1 MSRAP
6 FHGLP
11 NAFKQAAAHTF
22 SRQRQNRELVSQAWN
37 RVDYAA
43 YREQLDDEYA
53 ELKAERQAQR
63 EYLAELHG
71 ESLGIIKPLRFDAQD
86 DEIRTL
92 AEKMSQALAVRSER
106 ALSQMGGVPLRQQ
119 PLRAGRNEAELEQAI
134 SVMMDAFADAS
145 NQARAMGIEPPETD
159 AEDPATIETA
169 LLKLSCAKWWRGQ
182 LRKLVKRRV
191 SDKARRDGKVCKGAG
206 LYTDDASLQRFRDS
220 KQRNRDLLKCLVAV
234 SDAGDEV
241 SLEDLAE
248 SSISNPLHKM
258 AELMV
263 RMKGIG
269 PLADERKDEALFVTP
284 TLDSPFHAFI
294 EKTGRVNQKWIAAG
308 RPTIK
313 QAQASA
319 QRRWQL
325 LRAYL
330 AKNDIKL
337 YGMRVTEPHHDGTPH
352 SHMAVLVPKWARA
365 FVIRAFWLYFL
376 PTDADSTELFD
387 AAEVMTSH
395 SRRQHGQAR
404 RWRKSV
410 ELRIA
415 KANRAAFNES
425 ADAML
430 LATGKHWSVKVDAR
444 LLPTAKAWNAAVD
457 ATLMATAKGRAKR
470 DAVTPAEALAALK
483 ASDAIAVRLLRRKVA
498 YSPMPYTDALT
509 RVVRDAARLPGNRK
523 RVKVERIRRNAQGVL
538 DLASYMTKY
547 LAKNLDAK
555 QLEFRM
561 HHNAESGGTVLSSEA
576 PMTAAERAQCWASVN
591 GIRQYQFF
599 GLPAIGLWREARM
612 IGKGKP
618 IPDAPLIEAVRK
630 PADESDYATHVRV
643 LGGPLVPRKDLP
655 VELWIDPV
663 LDALKLPVLT
673 RYRDGELARMRGI
686 QSKPDEHEAFE
697 CVITRFHTWTV
708 EHRHSA
714 EADWSKNGPWT
725 RVTNCNRAG
734 GSLASS
740 LDDSAHW
747 AGARA
752 GPDPGRT
759 AYSPDL

>member
-6 FHGLP
+6 FHGIP
-11 NAFKQAAAHTF
+11 NAYKQAAAYTF
-22 SRQRQNRELVSQAWN
+22 SRQRQNRELVSQHWN
-37 RVDYAA
+37 RVDLAA

-53 ELKAERQAQR
+53 ELKAERRAQQ

-92 AEKMSQALAVRSER
+92 AEKVSQALAVRSER
-106 ALSQMGGVPLRQQ
+106 ALSQMGGTPLRQM
-119 PLRAGRNEAELEQAI
+119 PLLAGRTAAELVQAI
-134 SVMMDAFADAS
+134 SVAMDAYADAS
-145 NQARAMGIEPPETD
+145 NQARAMGVEPPKVD
-159 AEDPATIETA
+159 AEKPGTIETA
-169 LLKLSCAKWWRGQ
+169 LLKLSCAKWWRGK

-191 SDKARRDGKVCKGAG
+191 FDKARRDGKVCKGAG
-206 LYTDDASLQRFRDS
+206 LYADDASLQRFRDS
-220 KQRNRDLLKCLVAV
+220 KQRNRELLRCLVAV

-269 PLADERKDEALFVTP
+269 PLADERKDEALFITP

-294 EKTGRVNQKWIAAG
+294 EKTGRVNPKWIAAG
-308 RPTIK
+308 KPTIK
-313 QAQASA
+313 QAQASV

-330 AKNDIKL
+330 AKNHIKL
-337 YGMRVTEPHHDGTPH
+337 YGLRVTEPHHDGTPH
-352 SHMAVLVPKWARA
+352 AHMAVMVPKWARA

-387 AAEVMTSH
+387 AAEAMTLHSH
-395 SRRQHGQAR
+395 RQHGQAR

-410 ELRIA
+410 ELRIE
-415 KANRAAFNES
+415 KSNRTAWNES

-430 LATGKHWSVKVDAR
+430 RATGKAWSVKVDDR
-444 LLPTAKAWNAAVD
+444 LLPLTKAWNAAVD
-457 ATLMATAKGRAKR
+457 ATLLATAKGRAKR
-470 DAVTPAEALAALK
+470 DSVTPAEALAALK
-483 ASDAIAVRLLRRKVA
+483 ASDALAVRLLRRKVA
-498 YSPMPYTDALT
+498 YSPMYYGDALT
-509 RVVRDAARLPGNRK
+509 RVVREAARLPGNRK
-523 RVKVERIRRNAQGVL
+523 RVKVERIKRNAQGVL

-561 HHNAESGGTVLSSEA
+561 HHDADSGGTVLSSEA

-612 IGKGKP
+612 IGEDKP
-618 IPDAPLIEAVRK
+618 LPDSPLIEAVRK

-643 LGGPLVPRKDLP
+643 LGGPLVSRTDLP
-655 VELWIDPV
+655 VELWVVPV

-673 RYRDGELARMRGI
+673 RYRDGELSRMHGI
-686 QSKPDEHEAFE
+686 QSKPDEHGGFE
-697 CVITRFHTWTV
+697 CVVTRFRTWTV
-708 EHRHSA
+708 EHRQMAKDSGP
-714 EADWSKNGPWT
+714 KIGPWT
-725 RVTNCNRAG
+725 RVTNCNQNRGADGIDTRPDTGPPPINQRA
-734 GSLASS
+734 S
-740 LDDSAHW
+740 
-747 AGARA
+747 R
-752 GPDPGRT
+752 
-759 AYSPDL
+759 